1 MKDSSRNSLQSGLR
15 FWYYLCVK
23 GGWESMP
30 SKTLVKASTVEK
42 SAQKTEPRPTVPLG
56 AGDYTADKIQKLE
69 GVEAVRKRP
78 AMYIGDTGERGLHHL
93 VYEVVDNSIDEA
105 LAGFCKHIEA
115 TIHVDN
121 SITVIDDG
129 RGIPVD
135 MHKTEK
141 KPAVEVVLTILHA
154 GGKFDK
160 KSYTVSGGLHGVGV
174 TCVNALSEWLE
185 VEVKRDGKVH
195 HMRFKRGK
203 TATKLEVTG
212 KVKGTGTKITFKP
225 DNEIFPVIDYKYDI
239 LANRLRELA
248 FLNRGIEISL
258 KDERHNKEELF
269 KFNGGIEEFIKHINR
284 AKEPLHPKV
293 IYVSKEKDGI
303 HAEVA
308 IQYNEGYNESLY
320 AYANNINTTE
330 GGTHLS
336 GFRSALTKAVNQ
348 YAKTNNLLKEK
359 DPSLT
364 GDDLREGLTAVI
376 SVKVPNPQFEGQ
388 TKTKLGNGEVEGIV
402 NSIVYEGISTFLEQN
417 PPVGRRIV
425 DKSLTAARAREAAR
439 KAREA
444 VRKGAL
450 TGGGLPGKLADC
462 SERNPELCELYI
474 VEGDSA
480 GGSAKQGRNRQFQ
493 AVLPIRGKLL
503 NVEKARFDQILN
515 NNEIRNMITAVGTGF
530 GTVEGEEA
538 FNIEKL
544 RYHRIVIMTDADVDG
559 SHIRTLLLTFFYRKM
574 PELVKRGHVFIAQPP
589 LYKVKR
595 KKREEYIENEDQM
608 SRILIELGSE
618 DVRLFRLKDKKE
630 FNGQPLMG
638 VLESLQDLE
647 KLVDTIERRG
657 ISFEEYLAAR
667 DEKSGDLPAHAMR
680 IKEDGV
686 TRFEFAR
693 TDREWA
699 KLCDKYDIG
708 PDEETPAEAKNG
720 DAAKAQKAKPIELPE
735 SNSIQSAIET
745 LARKGFDIDHYA
757 AQEKP
762 LFEIVEGT
770 APEPEDKDAKAG
782 EKKPKAKP
790 VEKRSPVHSIPDILD
805 QVKEIGK
812 RGLVIQR
819 YKGLGEMNPE
829 QLWET
834 TMDPERRKM
843 LKVELMDVAAT
854 DEMFTILMGDEVAP
868 RRQFIEEN
876 ALNVRNLDV

>member
-1 MKDSSRNSLQSGLR
+1 MSKAISLDSLSNSAN
-15 FWYYLCVK
+15 
-23 GGWESMP
+23 E
-30 SKTLVKASTVEK
+30 
-42 SAQKTEPRPTVPLG
+42 
-56 AGDYTADKIQKLE
+56 YTADKIQKLE

-105 LAGFCKHIEA
+105 LAGFCNHIDVI
-115 TIHVDN
+115 IHVGN

-141 KPAVEVVLTILHA
+141 KPAVEVVLTVLHA

-174 TCVNALSEWLE
+174 TCVNALSEILE

-203 TATKLEVTG
+203 TASKLEVIG
-212 KVKGTGTKITFKP
+212 KAKGTGTKITFMA
-225 DNEIFPVIDYKYDI
+225 DNEIFPVIEYKYDI

-248 FLNRGIEISL
+248 FLNRGIEITLS
-258 KDERHNKEELF
+258 DERTNKKELF

-293 IYVSKEKDGI
+293 IYVEKEKDGI
-303 HAEVA
+303 TAEVA
-308 IQYNEGYNESLY
+308 LQYNEGYNESVY
-320 AYANNINTTE
+320 SYANNINTIE

-348 YAKTNNLLKEK
+348 YAKSNNLLKEK
-359 DPSLT
+359 DPSLG
-364 GDDLREGLTAVI
+364 GDDLREGLVAVI

-402 NSIVYEGISTFLEQN
+402 NSIVYEGLTTFMEQN
-417 PPVGRRIV
+417 PPVARRIL
-425 DKSLTAARAREAAR
+425 DKALTAARGREAAR

-462 SERNPELCELYI
+462 SEKNPEMCELYI

-480 GGSAKQGRNRQFQ
+480 GGSAKQGRNRAFQ

-503 NVEKARFDQILN
+503 NVEKARLDQVLN
-515 NNEIRNMITAVGTGF
+515 NNEIRNMITAIGTGF
-530 GTVEGEEA
+530 GTVDGEDT
-538 FNIEKL
+538 FKIDKL

-574 PELVKRGHVFIAQPP
+574 PELVTRGHIFIAQPP
-589 LYKVKR
+589 LYKIKR
-595 KKREEYIENEDQM
+595 KKREEYIENDDQM
-608 SRILIELGSE
+608 SKILIELGSG
-618 DVRLFRLKDKKE
+618 DASLFRLKDKKE
-630 FNGQPLMG
+630 FGGQQLMT
-638 VLESLQDLE
+638 VLESLQELE

-657 ISFEEYLAAR
+657 IKFEGYLDAR
-667 DEKSGDLPAHAMR
+667 DPKTGDLPTNAVR
-680 IKEDGV
+680 IKEAGTV
-686 TRFEFAR
+686 RFEFACS
-693 TDREWA
+693 DKAWA
-699 KLCDKYDIG
+699 KICAEYDIS
-708 PDEETPAEAKNG
+708 PAEEATLELKPVENG
-720 DAAKAQKAKPIELPE
+720 TPQRDVKPLDLYETAG
-735 SNSIQSAIET
+735 IQTVIET

-757 AQEKP
+757 AQEEP
-762 LFEIVEGT
+762 LFELVEGAADAVT
-770 APEPEDKDAKAG
+770 GEGEAPADPKAD
-782 EKKPKAKP
+782 KKPKAKA
-790 VEKRSPVHSIPDILD
+790 VEKRTPVHSIPQILEL
-805 QVKEIGK
+805 VKELGK
-812 RGLVIQR
+812 RGLTIQR

-834 TMDPERRKM
+834 TMDPDRRKM
-843 LKVELMDVAAT
+843 LKVELMDPAAT
-854 DEMFTILMGDEVAP
+854 DTMFTILMGDEVAP

-876 ALNVRNLDV
+876 ALYVRNLDV

>member
-1 MKDSSRNSLQSGLR
+1 
-15 FWYYLCVK
+15 
-23 GGWESMP
+23 MP
-30 SKTLVKASTVEK
+30 SNILEKKRIVEK
-42 SAQKTEPRPTVPLG
+42 SLSKEPDRPVEALG
-56 AGDYTADKIQKLE
+56 ASDYTADKIQKLE

-93 VYEVVDNSIDEA
+93 VYEVIDNSIDEA

-115 TIHVDN
+115 TIRVDN
-121 SITVIDDG
+121 SITVVDDG

-141 KPAVEVVLTILHA
+141 KPAVEVVLTVLHA

-203 TATKLEVTG
+203 TASKLEVIG
-212 KVKGTGTKITFKP
+212 KAKGTGTKITFKA
-225 DNEIFPVIDYKYDI
+225 DSEIFPVIDYKYDI

-248 FLNRGIEISL
+248 FLNRGIEITL
-258 KDERHNKEELF
+258 KDERNDKQDLF

-293 IYVSKEKDGI
+293 IYVSKEKDSI
-303 HAEVA
+303 AAEVA
-308 IQYNEGYNESLY
+308 IQYNEGYNESVY
-320 AYANNINTTE
+320 AYANNINTIE

-348 YAKTNNLLKEK
+348 YAKSNSLLKEK
-359 DPSLT
+359 DPTLS
-364 GDDLREGLTAVI
+364 GEDLREGLTAVI

-402 NSIVYEGISTFLEQN
+402 SSIVYEGLMTFLEQN
-417 PPVGRRIV
+417 PPIGRRIV

-444 VRKGAL
+444 VRKGAFA
-450 TGGGLPGKLADC
+450 GGGLPGKLADC
-462 SERNPELCELYI
+462 SERNPEFCELYI

-493 AVLPIRGKLL
+493 AILPIRGKLL
-503 NVEKARFDQILN
+503 NVEKARLDQILN
-515 NNEIRNMITAVGTGF
+515 NNEIRTMITAIGTGF
-530 GTVEGEEA
+530 GTGEGEGA
-538 FNIEKL
+538 FDLNRL
-544 RYHRIVIMTDADVDG
+544 RYHKIVIMTDADVDG

-574 PELVKRGHVFIAQPP
+574 PELIKGGFIYIAQPP
-589 LYKVKR
+589 LYKIKR
-595 KKREEYIENEDQM
+595 KKREEYIENDDQM

-618 DVRLFRLKDKKE
+618 DIRLNRLKDRKE
-630 FNGQPLMG
+630 FSGQPLIS
-638 VLESLQDLE
+638 VLESLQELE

-657 ISFEEYLAAR
+657 IKFEEYLAAR
-667 DEKSGDLPAHAMR
+667 DEKSGEVPSYAVRLKQH
-680 IKEDGV
+680 GV
-686 TRFEFAR
+686 VSFEFAR
-693 TDREWA
+693 TDKEWA
-699 KLCDKYDIG
+699 RLCDKHDIS
-708 PDEETPAEAKNG
+708 PDEEVVPEAKNG
-720 DAAKAQKAKPIELPE
+720 DNAKAVVAKPLPLPE
-735 SNSIQSAIET
+735 ANSIQSMIEA
-745 LARKGFDIDHYA
+745 LEKKGFNLDHYA

-762 LFEIVEGT
+762 LFELVEGAVAAADPVEGE
-770 APEPEDKDAKAG
+770 APAEPQGKPPVKSGSTGAKKTEA
-782 EKKPKAKP
+782 KNPKAK
-790 VEKRSPVHSIPDILD
+790 VEERRSDIHSIPQILE
-805 QVKEIGK
+805 QIKEIGK
-812 RGLVIQR
+812 RGLTIQR

-854 DEMFTILMGDEVAP
+854 DTMFDILMGDEVAP
-868 RRQFIEEN
+868 RRQFIEDN
-876 ALNVRNLDV
+876 ALNVRNLDI

>member
-1 MKDSSRNSLQSGLR
+1 
-15 FWYYLCVK
+15 
-23 GGWESMP
+23 MP
-30 SKTLVKASTVEK
+30 GKLLEKKRTVEK
-42 SAQKTEPRPTVPLG
+42 SLSDEETRPVEALG
-56 AGDYTADKIQKLE
+56 STDYTADKIQKLE

-93 VYEVVDNSIDEA
+93 VYEVVDNSVDEA
-105 LAGFCKHIEA
+105 LAGYCKHIDVA
-115 TIHVDN
+115 IHVDN
-121 SITVIDDG
+121 SITVVDDG

-203 TATKLEVTG
+203 TASKLEVIG
-212 KVKGTGTKITFKP
+212 KAKGTGTKITFKA
-225 DNEIFPVIDYKYDI
+225 DSEIFPVIEYKYDI

-248 FLNRGIEISL
+248 FLNRGIEILL
-258 KDERHNKEELF
+258 KDERNNKEELF

-303 HAEVA
+303 AAEVA
-308 IQYNEGYNESLY
+308 IQYNEGYNESVY
-320 AYANNINTTE
+320 AYANNINTIE

-348 YAKTNNLLKEK
+348 YAKNNNLLKEK

-376 SVKVPNPQFEGQ
+376 SVKIPNPQFEGQ

-462 SERNPELCELYI
+462 SEKNPEMCELYI

-480 GGSAKQGRNRQFQ
+480 GGSAKQARDRRFQ
-493 AVLPIRGKLL
+493 AVLPLRGKIL
-503 NVEKARFDQILN
+503 NVERARMDKMLS
-515 NNEIRNMITAVGTGF
+515 NEEVRAMITALGTGF
-530 GTVEGEEA
+530 GTVEGEGA
-538 FNIEKL
+538 FDLNRL
-544 RYHRIVIMTDADVDG
+544 RYHKIVIMTDADVDG

-574 PELVKRGHVFIAQPP
+574 PELIKGGFIYIAQPP
-589 LYKVKR
+589 LYKIKR
-595 KKREEYIENEDQM
+595 KKREEYIENDDQM

-618 DVRLFRLKDKKE
+618 DVHLNRLKDKKD
-630 FNGQPLMG
+630 FSGQPLIS
-638 VLESLQDLE
+638 VLESLQELE

-657 ISFEEYLAAR
+657 IKFEEYLAAR
-667 DEKSGDLPAHAMR
+667 DEKSGEVPSYALR
-680 IKEDGV
+680 LKQNGV
-686 TRFEFAR
+686 VSFEFAR
-693 TDREWA
+693 TDKEWA
-699 KLCDKYDIG
+699 RLCDKYDIS
-708 PDEETPAEAKNG
+708 PDEEVVPEAKNG
-720 DAAKAQKAKPIELPE
+720 DNPKAVVAKPLPLPE
-735 SNSIQSAIET
+735 ANSIQSMIEA
-745 LARKGFDIDHYA
+745 LEKKGFNLDHYA

-762 LFEIVEGT
+762 LFELVEGSVT
-770 APEPEDKDAKAG
+770 VAEAAEGEALPDAALAKLGAAPKASAKA
-782 EKKPKAKP
+782 E
-790 VEKRSPVHSIPDILD
+790 
-805 QVKEIGK
+805 
-812 RGLVIQR
+812 
-819 YKGLGEMNPE
+819 
-829 QLWET
+829 
-834 TMDPERRKM
+834 
-843 LKVELMDVAAT
+843 
-854 DEMFTILMGDEVAP
+854 
-868 RRQFIEEN
+868 
-876 ALNVRNLDV
+876 

>member
-1 MKDSSRNSLQSGLR
+1 
-15 FWYYLCVK
+15 
-23 GGWESMP
+23 MP
-30 SKTLVKASTVEK
+30 VVPKEQEDLKTASARA
-42 SAQKTEPRPTVPLG
+42 S
-56 AGDYTADKIQKLE
+56 DYTADKIQKLE

-105 LAGFCKHIEA
+105 LAGFCKHIEVI
-115 TIHVDN
+115 IHVDN
-121 SITVIDDG
+121 SVTVADDG

-141 KPAVEVVLTILHA
+141 KPAVEVVLTVLHA

-160 KSYTVSGGLHGVGV
+160 KAYTVSGGLHGVGV

-203 TATKLEVTG
+203 TASKLEILG
-212 KVKGTGTKITFKP
+212 KAKGTGTKITFKP
-225 DNEIFPVIDYKYDI
+225 DSEIFPVIEYKYDI

-248 FLNRGIEISL
+248 FLNRGLEITL
-258 KDERHNKEELF
+258 KDERTKREDLF
-269 KFNGGIEEFIKHINR
+269 RFNGGIEEFIKHINR

-303 HAEVA
+303 QAEVA
-308 IQYNEGYNESLY
+308 LQYNEGYNESVY
-320 AYANNINTTE
+320 SYANNINTIE

-336 GFRSALTKAVNQ
+336 GFRSALTKAINQ
-348 YAKTNNLLKEK
+348 YAKSNNLLKEK
-359 DPSLT
+359 DPTLT

-402 NSIVYEGISTFLEQN
+402 NSIVYDGLMTFLEQN
-417 PPVGRRIV
+417 PPIARRIV
-425 DKSLTAARAREAAR
+425 DKALTAARAREAAR

-462 SERNPELCELYI
+462 SEKNPELCELYI

-503 NVEKARFDQILN
+503 NVEKARLDQVLN
-515 NNEIRNMITAVGTGF
+515 NAEIRTIITAIGTGF
-530 GTVEGEEA
+530 GQGDGEGA
-538 FNIEKL
+538 FDINKL

-559 SHIRTLLLTFFYRKM
+559 SHIRTLLLTFFYRQM
-574 PELVKRGHVFIAQPP
+574 PELVKRGHVYIAQPP
-589 LYKVKR
+589 LYRVKR
-595 KKREEYIENEDQM
+595 KKREEYVETDEQM
-608 SRILIELGSE
+608 NRILIELGSE
-618 DVRLFRLKDKKE
+618 DGTLYRLRDKKE
-630 FNGQPLMG
+630 FSGPQLVS
-638 VLESLQDLE
+638 VLESLQELE

-657 ISFEEYLAAR
+657 IKFEEYLAAR
-667 DEKSGDLPAHAMR
+667 DPKTGAFPAYALR
-680 IKEDGV
+680 IKEDGQ

-693 TDREWA
+693 TDKEWS
-699 KLCDKYDIG
+699 KLCDKYEVDL
-708 PDEETPAEAKNG
+708 EEQTPAEGKNG
-720 DAAKAQKAKPIELPE
+720 RTVRPLELTE
-735 SNSIQSAIET
+735 SNSIQAAIEA
-745 LARKGFDIDHYA
+745 LEKKGFNIDHYS

-762 LFEIVEGT
+762 LFELVEGG
-770 APEPEDKDAKAG
+770 AGDQDDKKAKA
-782 EKKPKAKP
+782 A
-790 VEKRSPVHSIPDILD
+790 EKRIPIHSIPEILA
-805 QVKEIGK
+805 QIKEIGK

-843 LKVELMDVAAT
+843 LKVELMDASAA
-854 DEMFTILMGDEVAP
+854 DEIFSILMGDEVAP
-868 RRQFIEEN
+868 RRQFIEDN

>member
-1 MKDSSRNSLQSGLR
+1 MEKSSSNDRNQ
-15 FWYYLCVK
+15 V
-23 GGWESMP
+23 
-30 SKTLVKASTVEK
+30 VEK
-42 SAQKTEPRPTVPLG
+42 LG
-56 AGDYTADKIQKLE
+56 ASDYTADKIQKLE

-105 LAGFCKHIEA
+105 LAGFCKHIDVV
-115 TIHVDN
+115 IHVDN
-121 SITVIDDG
+121 SITVTDDG

-185 VEVKRDGKVH
+185 VEVKRDSKVH

-203 TATKLEVTG
+203 TASKLEVIG
-212 KVKGTGTKITFKP
+212 KAKGTGTKITFKA
-225 DNEIFPVIDYKYDI
+225 DSEIFPVIEYKYDI

-258 KDERHNKEELF
+258 KDERNKREDLF

-284 AKEPLHPKV
+284 SKEPLHPKV
-293 IYVSKEKDGI
+293 IYVEKEKDGI
-303 HAEVA
+303 AAEVA
-308 IQYNEGYNESLY
+308 LQYNEGYNESLY
-320 AYANNINTTE
+320 SYANNINTIE

-348 YAKTNNLLKEK
+348 YSRSNNLLKEK

-402 NSIVYEGISTFLEQN
+402 SSIVYEGLMSFMEQN
-417 PPVGRRIV
+417 PPIARRIV

-462 SERNPELCELYI
+462 SEKSPEECELYI

-503 NVEKARFDQILN
+503 NVEKARLDQILN
-515 NNEIRNMITAVGTGF
+515 NNEIRTMITAIGTGF
-530 GTVEGEEA
+530 GTGDGEGA
-538 FNIEKL
+538 FNLDKL
-544 RYHRIVIMTDADVDG
+544 RYHKIVIMTDADVDG

-574 PELVKRGHVFIAQPP
+574 PELIKGQYVYIAQPP
-589 LYKVKR
+589 LYKIKR
-595 KKREEYIENEDQM
+595 KKREEYVENDDQM

-618 DVRLFRLKDKKE
+618 DSRLFRLRDKKE
-630 FNGQPLMG
+630 FSGQQLVS
-638 VLESLQDLE
+638 VLESLQELE

-657 ISFEEYLAAR
+657 IKFEDYLAAR
-667 DEKSGDLPAHAMR
+667 DEKSGEFPSYAMR
-680 IKEDGV
+680 IKENGV
-686 TRFEFAR
+686 VTFEFAR
-693 TDREWA
+693 TDKEWSR
-699 KLCDKYDIG
+699 LCDKYDV
-708 PDEETPAEAKNG
+708 DLEEQAVPEAKNG
-720 DAAKAQKAKPIELPE
+720 DKDKGPQAKPLELTE

-745 LARKGFDIDHYA
+745 LEKKGFNLDHYA

-762 LFEIVEGT
+762 LFELVEGNVA
-770 APEPEDKDAKAG
+770 APEPAEGESTPADAESKKAEAKSDG
-782 EKKPKAKP
+782 KKPKARA
-790 VEKRSPVHSIPDILD
+790 EERRSEIHSIPQILE
-805 QVKEIGK
+805 QIKEAGK
-812 RGLVIQR
+812 RGLTIQR

-834 TMDPERRKM
+834 TMDPDRRKM
-843 LKVELMDVAAT
+843 LKVAIEDAAKA
-854 DEMFTILMGDEVAP
+854 DDMFTVLMGDEVAP
-868 RRQFIEEN
+868 RRQFIEDN
-876 ALNVRNLDV
+876 ALNVRNLDI

>member
-1 MKDSSRNSLQSGLR
+1 
-15 FWYYLCVK
+15 V
-23 GGWESMP
+23 
-30 SKTLVKASTVEK
+30 
-42 SAQKTEPRPTVPLG
+42 QKTSSTSEPRVVAPLG
-56 AGDYTADKIQKLE
+56 SSDYTADKIQKLE

-105 LAGFCKHIEA
+105 LAGYCKHIEVD
-115 TIHVDN
+115 IHVDN
-121 SITVIDDG
+121 SITVLDDG

-135 MHKTEK
+135 VHKKEK
-141 KPAVEVVLTILHA
+141 KPALEVVLTVLHA

-160 KSYTVSGGLHGVGV
+160 KAYTVSGGLHGVGV

-185 VEVKRDGKVH
+185 AEVKRDGKVH

-203 TATKLEVTG
+203 TASKLEVIG
-212 KVKGTGTKITFKP
+212 KAKGTGTKITFKP
-225 DNEIFPVIDYKYDI
+225 DSEIFPLIEYKYDI

-248 FLNRGIEISL
+248 FLNRGIEITL
-258 KDERHNKEELF
+258 KDERNKREDLF
-269 KFNGGIEEFIKHINR
+269 KFNGGIEEFIKHVNR

-303 HAEVA
+303 QAEVA
-308 IQYNEGYNESLY
+308 LQYNEGYNESVY
-320 AYANNINTTE
+320 SYANNINTIE

-336 GFRSALTKAVNQ
+336 GFRSALTKAINQ
-348 YAKTNNLLKEK
+348 YAKSNNLLKEK

-402 NSIVYEGISTFLEQN
+402 NSIVYEGLSAFLEQN

-503 NVEKARFDQILN
+503 NVEKARPDQILN
-515 NNEIRNMITAVGTGF
+515 NNEIRTMITAIGTGF
-530 GTVEGEEA
+530 GVGDSEGA
-538 FNIEKL
+538 FDIEKL
-544 RYHRIVIMTDADVDG
+544 RYHRVVIMTDADVDG

-574 PELVKRGHVFIAQPP
+574 PELIKRGHVYIAQPP
-589 LYKVKR
+589 LYKIKR
-595 KKREEYIENEDQM
+595 KKREEYIENDDQM
-608 SRILIELGSE
+608 NRILIELGSE
-618 DVRLFRLKDKKE
+618 DARLLRLRDKKE
-630 FNGQPLMG
+630 FAGPQLAG
-638 VLESLQDLE
+638 VLESLRELD
-647 KLVDTIERRG
+647 KLTDSIERRG
-657 ISFEEYLAAR
+657 INFEDYLAAR
-667 DEKSGDLPAHAMR
+667 DAKNGEFPSYAMR
-680 IKEDGV
+680 IKEEGV
-686 TRFEFAR
+686 VRFEFAR
-693 TDREWA
+693 DDRAWA
-699 KLCDKYDIG
+699 KLCDKYDIS
-708 PDEETPAEAKNG
+708 PDEEAPVEVKNG
-720 DAAKAQKAKPIELPE
+720 DAGKGPQVKPIELHE
-735 SNSIQSAIET
+735 SNSVQSVIEA
-745 LARKGFDIDHYA
+745 LEKKGFNIDHYA
-757 AQEKP
+757 PQEKP
-762 LFEIVEGT
+762 LFELIEGG
-770 APEPEDKDAKAG
+770 AG
-782 EKKPKAKP
+782 SAEGGDESSPPADEKKPKAKSEERRAP
-790 VEKRSPVHSIPDILD
+790 IHSIPQILD
-805 QVKEIGK
+805 ETKEIGK
-812 RGLVIQR
+812 RGLLIQR

-843 LKVELMDVAAT
+843 LKVELMDAA
-854 DEMFTILMGDEVAP
+854 DADNIFSVLMGDEVAP
-868 RRQFIEEN
+868 RRQFIEDN

>member
-1 MKDSSRNSLQSGLR
+1 
-15 FWYYLCVK
+15 
-23 GGWESMP
+23 MP
-30 SKTLVKASTVEK
+30 NKTLEKATAVQKTTSKTVA
-42 SAQKTEPRPTVPLG
+42 PLG
-56 AGDYTADKIQKLE
+56 GSDYTADKIQKLE

-93 VYEVVDNSIDEA
+93 VYEVVDNSVDEA
-105 LAGFCKHIEA
+105 LAGYCKHIEVV
-115 TIHVDN
+115 IHIDN
-121 SITVIDDG
+121 SITVVDDG

-141 KPAVEVVLTILHA
+141 KPAIEVVLTVLHA

-185 VEVKRDGKVH
+185 AEVKRDGKVH

-203 TATKLEVTG
+203 TASKLEVIG
-212 KVKGTGTKITFKP
+212 KAKGTGTKITFKP
-225 DNEIFPVIDYKYDI
+225 DSDIFPVIEYKYDI

-258 KDERHNKEELF
+258 KDERKNKEELF

-336 GFRSALTKAVNQ
+336 GFRSALTKAINQ

-462 SERNPELCELYI
+462 SEKNPEMCELYI

-503 NVEKARFDQILN
+503 NVEKARLDQILN

-530 GTVEGEEA
+530 GTVEGEDT
-538 FNIEKL
+538 FNIDKL

-589 LYKVKR
+589 LYKIKR
-595 KKREEYIENEDQM
+595 KKREEYIENDDQM
-608 SRILIELGSE
+608 SKILVELGTE
-618 DVRLFRLKDKKE
+618 DARLYRMKDKKE
-630 FNGQPLMG
+630 FSGQQLIS
-638 VLESLQDLE
+638 VLESLRELE

-657 ISFEEYLAAR
+657 IKFEDYLGAR
-667 DEKSGDLPAHAMR
+667 NEKTGELPVYAMR
-680 IKEDGV
+680 IKEDGA
-686 TRFEFAR
+686 TRFEFACN
-693 TDREWA
+693 DKEWS
-699 KLCDKYDIG
+699 KLCDKFDINL
-708 PDEETPAEAKNG
+708 DEEVVAEAKNG
-720 DAAKAQKAKPIELPE
+720 EKPKGPQVKPFELNE
-735 SNSIQSAIET
+735 SNSISAAIET
-745 LARKGFDIDHYA
+745 LEKKGFSLEHYA
-757 AQEKP
+757 TQENP
-762 LFEIVEGT
+762 LFELVEG
-770 APEPEDKDAKAG
+770 AAADGEVAAEPAGKG
-782 EKKPKAKP
+782 EKKKDDSKPKAKAKAE
-790 VEKRSPVHSIPDILD
+790 EKRTPIHSIPDILER
-805 QVKEIGK
+805 VKENGK
-812 RGLVIQR
+812 RGLLIQR

-834 TMDPERRKM
+834 TMDPEKRKM
-843 LKVELMDVAAT
+843 LKVELMDAA
-854 DEMFTILMGDEVAP
+854 DADRIFTILMGDEVEP

-876 ALNVRNLDV
+876 ALYVRNLDV

>member
-1 MKDSSRNSLQSGLR
+1 
-15 FWYYLCVK
+15 
-23 GGWESMP
+23 MP
-30 SKTLVKASTVEK
+30 TKVLENTKAVRK
-42 SAQKTEPRPTVPLG
+42 SAKKEDAKTVAPLG

-105 LAGFCKHIEA
+105 LAGFCKKIEVA
-115 TIHVDN
+115 IHVDD

-141 KPAVEVVLTILHA
+141 KPAIEVVLTLLHA

-185 VEVKRDGKVH
+185 AEVKRDGKVH

-203 TATKLEVTG
+203 TASKLEVIG
-212 KVKGTGTKITFKP
+212 KAKGTGTKITFKA
-225 DNEIFPVIDYKYDI
+225 DSEIFPVIEYKYDI

-248 FLNRGIEISL
+248 FLNRGIEITL
-258 KDERHNKEELF
+258 KDERNKREELF

-336 GFRSALTKAVNQ
+336 GFRSALTKAINQ
-348 YAKTNNLLKEK
+348 YAKSNNLLKEK

-388 TKTKLGNGEVEGIV
+388 TKTKLGNSEVEGIV

-503 NVEKARFDQILN
+503 NVEKARLDQILN

-530 GTVEGEEA
+530 GTVEGEDS

-574 PELVKRGHVFIAQPP
+574 PELIKQGFIYIAQPP

-595 KKREEYIENEDQM
+595 KKREEYVENDDQM

-618 DVRLFRLKDKKE
+618 DARLHRLRDKKE
-630 FNGQPLMG
+630 FSGQQLVS
-638 VLESLQDLE
+638 VLESLQELE
-647 KLVDTIERRG
+647 KLVDTIERRA
-657 ISFEEYLAAR
+657 IKFEEYLAAR
-667 DEKSGDLPAHAMR
+667 DEKSGEFPSYAMR
-680 IKEDGV
+680 IKEDGQ

-693 TDREWA
+693 NDKEWS
-699 KLCDKYDIG
+699 KLCDKYNVDL
-708 PDEETPAEAKNG
+708 DEETPAEAKNG
-720 DAAKAQKAKPIELPE
+720 EETKGPKVKPLTLTE
-735 SNSIQSAIET
+735 SNSIHATIEA
-745 LARKGFDIDHYA
+745 LEKKGFNLDHYA
-757 AQEKP
+757 TQEKP
-762 LFEIVEGT
+762 LFELVEGAA
-770 APEPEDKDAKAG
+770 APEASEAEVPAESKEKPGKPDAK
-782 EKKPKAKP
+782 KAKTK
-790 VEKRSPVHSIPDILD
+790 VEERRTEIHSIPDILERI
-805 QVKEIGK
+805 KENGK

-843 LKVELMDVAAT
+843 LKVELMDAADA
-854 DEMFTILMGDEVAP
+854 DEIFSILMGDEVAP
-868 RRQFIEEN
+868 RRQFIEDN

>member
-1 MKDSSRNSLQSGLR
+1 MSSKLL
-15 FWYYLCVK
+15 
-23 GGWESMP
+23 E
-30 SKTLVKASTVEK
+30 KTRIVEK
-42 SAQKTEPRPTVPLG
+42 SLSKERDRAVQTLG
-56 AGDYTADKIQKLE
+56 ASDYTADKIQKLE

-105 LAGFCKHIEA
+105 LAGFCKHIDV

-121 SITVIDDG
+121 SITVVDDG

-185 VEVKRDGKVH
+185 VEVKRDSKVH

-203 TATKLEVTG
+203 TASKLEVIG
-212 KVKGTGTKITFKP
+212 KAKGTGTKITFKA
-225 DNEIFPVIDYKYDI
+225 DSEIFPVIEYKYDI

-258 KDERHNKEELF
+258 KDERNKREDLF

-303 HAEVA
+303 AAEVA
-308 IQYNEGYNESLY
+308 LQYNEGYNESVY
-320 AYANNINTTE
+320 SYANNINTIE

-336 GFRSALTKAVNQ
+336 GFRSALTKAINQ
-348 YAKTNNLLKEK
+348 YAKSNSLLKEK
-359 DPSLT
+359 DPTLS

-402 NSIVYEGISTFLEQN
+402 SSIVYEGLMTFLEQN
-417 PPVGRRIV
+417 PPIGRRIV

-439 KAREA
+439 RAREA

-462 SERNPELCELYI
+462 SEKSPEECELYI

-503 NVEKARFDQILN
+503 NVEKARLDQILN
-515 NNEIRNMITAVGTGF
+515 NNEIRTMITAIGTGF
-530 GTVEGEEA
+530 GTGEGEGA
-538 FNIEKL
+538 FNLDKL
-544 RYHRIVIMTDADVDG
+544 RYHKIVIMTDADVDG

-574 PELVKRGHVFIAQPP
+574 PELIKGQYVYIAQPP
-589 LYKVKR
+589 LYKIKR
-595 KKREEYIENEDQM
+595 KKREEYIENDDQM

-618 DVRLFRLKDKKE
+618 DSRLFRLRDKKE
-630 FNGQPLMG
+630 FSGQQLVS
-638 VLESLQDLE
+638 VLESLQELE

-657 ISFEEYLAAR
+657 IKFEDYLAAR
-667 DEKSGDLPAHAMR
+667 DEKSGGFPSYAMR
-680 IKEDGV
+680 IKENGV
-686 TRFEFAR
+686 VNFEFAR
-693 TDREWA
+693 TDKEWS
-699 KLCDKYDIG
+699 KLCDKYNVDL
-708 PDEETPAEAKNG
+708 DEPAVPEAKNG
-720 DAAKAQKAKPIELPE
+720 DKDKAPQARPLELTE
-735 SNSIQSAIET
+735 SNSIQSTIET
-745 LARKGFDIDHYA
+745 LEKKGFNLDHYA

-762 LFEIVEGT
+762 LFELVEGSVA
-770 APEPEDKDAKAG
+770 APEPAEGENTTADAESKKPEAKPDAK
-782 EKKPKAKP
+782 KSKARA
-790 VEKRSPVHSIPDILD
+790 EERRSEIHSIPQILE
-805 QVKEIGK
+805 QIKETGK
-812 RGLVIQR
+812 RGLTIQR

-834 TMDPERRKM
+834 TMDPDRRKM
-843 LKVELMDVAAT
+843 LRVAIEDAAKA
-854 DEMFTILMGDEVAP
+854 DDMFTVLMGDEVAP
-868 RRQFIEEN
+868 RRQFIEDN
-876 ALNVRNLDV
+876 ALNVRNLDI

>member
-1 MKDSSRNSLQSGLR
+1 MSSKLLERAR
-15 FWYYLCVK
+15 
-23 GGWESMP
+23 
-30 SKTLVKASTVEK
+30 TVEK
-42 SAQKTEPRPTVPLG
+42 SPAKSNARPVGPLG
-56 AGDYTADKIQKLE
+56 ASEYTADKIQKLE

-105 LAGFCKHIEA
+105 LAGFCKHIDV

-121 SITVIDDG
+121 SITVVDDG

-141 KPAVEVVLTILHA
+141 KPAVEVVLTLLHA

-160 KSYTVSGGLHGVGV
+160 KTYTVSGGLHGVGV

-185 VEVKRDGKVH
+185 VEVKREGKVH

-203 TATKLEVTG
+203 TASKLEVIG
-212 KVKGTGTKITFKP
+212 KAKGTGTKITFKA
-225 DNEIFPVIDYKYDI
+225 DNQIFPVIEYKYDI

-248 FLNRGIEISL
+248 FLNRGLEISL
-258 KDERHNKEELF
+258 KDERTDKQDLF
-269 KFNGGIEEFIKHINR
+269 RFNGGIEEFIKHINR

-303 HAEVA
+303 AAEVA
-308 IQYNEGYNESLY
+308 LQYNEGYNESLY
-320 AYANNINTTE
+320 SYANNINTIE

-336 GFRSALTKAVNQ
+336 GFRSALTKAINQ
-348 YAKTNNLLKEK
+348 YARSNNLFKEK
-359 DPSLT
+359 DPTLS
-364 GDDLREGLTAVI
+364 GEDLREGLTAVI

-388 TKTKLGNGEVEGIV
+388 TKTKLGNGEVDGIV
-402 NSIVYEGISTFLEQN
+402 SSIVYEGLMTFMEQN
-417 PPVGRRIV
+417 PPVARRIV

-462 SERNPELCELYI
+462 SERNPEFCELYI

-503 NVEKARFDQILN
+503 NVEKARLDQVLN
-515 NNEIRNMITAVGTGF
+515 NNEIRTMITAIGTGF
-530 GTVEGEEA
+530 GASEGEGA
-538 FNIEKL
+538 FDISKL

-559 SHIRTLLLTFFYRKM
+559 SHIRTLLLTFFHRQM
-574 PELVKRGHVFIAQPP
+574 PELIKGGYIYIAQPP
-589 LYKVKR
+589 LYKIKR
-595 KKREEYIENEDQM
+595 KKREEYIENDDQM

-618 DVRLFRLKDKKE
+618 DSRLLRLRDKKE
-630 FNGQPLMG
+630 FAGQQLIS
-638 VLESLQDLE
+638 VLESLRELE

-657 ISFEEYLAAR
+657 IKFEDYLGAR
-667 DEKSGDLPAHAMR
+667 DEKSGEFPSYAMR
-680 IKEDGV
+680 LKENGAV
-686 TRFEFAR
+686 RFEFAR

-699 KLCDKYDIG
+699 KLCDKYDIS
-708 PDEETPAEAKNG
+708 PDEEVAAEPKNG
-720 DAAKAQKAKPIELPE
+720 DAPKAVTAKPVELHE

-745 LARKGFDIDHYA
+745 LERKGFNLDHYS

-762 LFEIVEGT
+762 LFELVEGGASAAEPGEGGAPAEPQGRT
-770 APEPEDKDAKAG
+770 AKTEGKKAKAKT
-782 EKKPKAKP
+782 EERRTPI
-790 VEKRSPVHSIPDILD
+790 HSIPQILE
-805 QVKEIGK
+805 QIKETGK

-843 LKVELMDVAAT
+843 LKVVLEDAAKA
-854 DEMFTILMGDEVAP
+854 DEIFAVLMGDDVAP

>member
-1 MKDSSRNSLQSGLR
+1 MSKEDKEHALKANAEGHAQVSGS
-15 FWYYLCVK
+15 
-23 GGWESMP
+23 E
-30 SKTLVKASTVEK
+30 
-42 SAQKTEPRPTVPLG
+42 
-56 AGDYTADKIQKLE
+56 YTADKIQKLE

-105 LAGFCKHIEA
+105 LAGYCKHIDVI
-115 TIHVDN
+115 IHVGN

-141 KPAVEVVLTILHA
+141 KPAVEVVLTVLHA

-174 TCVNALSEWLE
+174 TCVNALSESLE

-195 HMRFKRGK
+195 HMKFKRGK
-203 TATKLEVTG
+203 TASKLEVIG
-212 KVKGTGTKITFKP
+212 KAKGTGTKITFTP
-225 DNEIFPVIDYKYDI
+225 DPEIFPVREFKYEI

-248 FLNRGIEISL
+248 FLNRGIEITL
-258 KDERHNKEELF
+258 TDERTNKKELF

-293 IYVSKEKDGI
+293 IYVQKEKDGI
-303 HAEVA
+303 SAEVA
-308 IQYNEGYNESLY
+308 LQYNEGYNESVY
-320 AYANNINTTE
+320 SYANNINTIE

-336 GFRSALTKAVNQ
+336 GFRSALTKAINQ
-348 YAKTNNLLKEK
+348 YAKSNNLLKEK
-359 DPSLT
+359 DPSLS

-402 NSIVYEGISTFLEQN
+402 NSIVYEGLMTFLEQN
-417 PPVGRRIV
+417 PPVAKRIL
-425 DKSLTAARAREAAR
+425 DKALTAARAREAAR

-462 SERNPELCELYI
+462 SEKNPELCELYI

-480 GGSAKQGRNRQFQ
+480 GGSAKQGRNRAFQ

-503 NVEKARFDQILN
+503 NVEKARADQILN
-515 NNEIRNMITAVGTGF
+515 NNEIRTIITAIGTGF
-530 GTVEGEEA
+530 GVGEAEGA
-538 FNIEKL
+538 FDINKL

-574 PELVKRGHVFIAQPP
+574 PELVKNGYVYIAQPP
-589 LYKVKR
+589 LYKIKR
-595 KKREEYIENEDQM
+595 KKREEYVENDDQM

-618 DVRLFRLKDKKE
+618 DARLYRLKDKKE
-630 FNGQPLMG
+630 FAGQQLIS
-638 VLESLQDLE
+638 VLESLQELE

-657 ISFEEYLAAR
+657 IKFEDYLAHR
-667 DEKSGDLPAHAMR
+667 DEKTGAFPTYAVR
-680 IKEDGV
+680 VKEENV
-686 TRFEFAR
+686 VRFEFACN
-693 TDREWA
+693 DKELA
-699 KLCDKYDIG
+699 KLTEKIEENLDEIEDDKPGNGNGKSSRVKVIELYESAGIQTVIEALEKKGFNLDHYAEQEAPLFELIEG
-708 PDEETPAEAKNG
+708 EAKDQG
-720 DAAKAQKAKPIELPE
+720 EEKGKAKPE
-735 SNSIQSAIET
+735 
-745 LARKGFDIDHYA
+745 
-757 AQEKP
+757 
-762 LFEIVEGT
+762 
-770 APEPEDKDAKAG
+770 
-782 EKKPKAKP
+782 
-790 VEKRSPVHSIPDILD
+790 EKRTPIHSIPAILE
-805 QVKEIGK
+805 QIKELGK

-843 LKVELMDVAAT
+843 LKVELRDAA
-854 DEMFTILMGDEVAP
+854 DADNIFSILMGDEVAP

>member
-1 MKDSSRNSLQSGLR
+1 
-15 FWYYLCVK
+15 
-23 GGWESMP
+23 MP
-30 SKTLVKASTVEK
+30 SKTLDKPKSGAKPDDAPKAAT
-42 SAQKTEPRPTVPLG
+42 LG

-93 VYEVVDNSIDEA
+93 VYEVVDNSVDEA
-105 LAGFCKHIEA
+105 LVGFAKKIDVA
-115 TIHVDN
+115 IHVDN

-160 KSYTVSGGLHGVGV
+160 KTYQVSGGLHGVGV

-203 TATKLEVTG
+203 TASKLEVIG
-212 KVKGTGTKITFKP
+212 KAKGTGTKITFKP
-225 DNEIFPVIDYKYDI
+225 DSEIFPVIEYKYDI

-248 FLNRGIEISL
+248 FLNRGIEITL
-258 KDERHNKEELF
+258 KDERTNKQELF

-293 IYVSKEKDGI
+293 IYVDKQKDGI
-303 HAEVA
+303 AAEVA
-308 IQYNEGYNESLY
+308 LQYNEGYNESVY
-320 AYANNINTTE
+320 SYANNINTIE

-336 GFRSALTKAVNQ
+336 GFRSGLTKAINQ
-348 YAKTNNLLKEK
+348 YSRSNNLLKEK
-359 DPSLT
+359 DPSLS

-402 NSIVYEGISTFLEQN
+402 NSIVYEGLMTFMEQN
-417 PPVGRRIV
+417 PPIARRIV
-425 DKSLTAARAREAAR
+425 DKGLTAARAREAAR

-462 SERNPELCELYI
+462 SERNPEFCELYI

-503 NVEKARFDQILN
+503 NVEKARLDQVLN
-515 NNEIRNMITAVGTGF
+515 NNEIRTMITAIGTGF
-530 GTVEGEEA
+530 GKGEGEGA
-538 FNIEKL
+538 FDVARL

-574 PELVKRGHVFIAQPP
+574 PELVEGGYVYIAQPP

-630 FNGQPLMG
+630 FSGQALTS
-638 VLESLQDLE
+638 VLESLQELE
-647 KLVDTIERRG
+647 KLVDTMERRG
-657 ISFEEYLAAR
+657 FKFEDYLGAR
-667 DEKSGDLPAHAMR
+667 DSKSGDLPSNALR

-686 TRFEFAR
+686 VRFEFACN
-693 TDREWA
+693 DKEWA
-699 KLCDKYDIG
+699 KLCARHNVS
-708 PDEETPAEAKNG
+708 PDEETTVEAKSADNG
-720 DAAKAQKAKPIELPE
+720 KGPVVKPLEIPE
-735 SNSIQSAIET
+735 SNSIQSMIET
-745 LARKGFDIDHYA
+745 LEKKGFNLDHYA
-757 AQEKP
+757 TQETP
-762 LFEIVEGT
+762 LFDLVEGT
-770 APEPEDKDAKAG
+770 GAAVEAVEGEGSTEPPEKGAKAAKA
-782 EKKPKAKP
+782 EPKKSKAKAE
-790 VEKRSPVHSIPDILD
+790 EKRAPVHSIPDILG
-805 QVKEIGK
+805 QIKEIGK

-843 LKVELMDVAAT
+843 LKVVIEDAAKADT
-854 DEMFTILMGDEVAP
+854 MFTVLMGDEVAP
-868 RRQFIEEN
+868 RRQFIEDN

>member
-1 MKDSSRNSLQSGLR
+1 
-15 FWYYLCVK
+15 
-23 GGWESMP
+23 MP
-30 SKTLVKASTVEK
+30 SKLLEKHSTVEK
-42 SAQKTEPRPTVPLG
+42 SLSKEPERPVEALG
-56 AGDYTADKIQKLE
+56 GSDYTADKIQKLE

-105 LAGFCKHIEA
+105 LAGFCKHIEVA
-115 TIHVDN
+115 IHVDN

-141 KPAVEVVLTILHA
+141 KPAVEVVLTVLHA

-185 VEVKRDGKVH
+185 VEVKRDSQVH

-203 TATKLEVTG
+203 TASKLEVIG
-212 KVKGTGTKITFKP
+212 KAKGTGTKITFKA
-225 DNEIFPVIDYKYDI
+225 DSEIFPVIEYKYDI

-248 FLNRGIEISL
+248 FLNRGIEILL
-258 KDERHNKEELF
+258 KDERNNKEDLF

-303 HAEVA
+303 AAEVA
-308 IQYNEGYNESLY
+308 LQYNEGYNESVY
-320 AYANNINTTE
+320 AYANNINTIE

-348 YAKTNNLLKEK
+348 YAKSNNLLKEK
-359 DPSLT
+359 DPTLS

-402 NSIVYEGISTFLEQN
+402 SSIVYEGLMTFLEQN
-417 PPVGRRIV
+417 PPIGRRIV

-439 KAREA
+439 RAREA

-462 SERNPELCELYI
+462 SERNPEFCELYI

-493 AVLPIRGKLL
+493 AILPIRGKLL
-503 NVEKARFDQILN
+503 NVEKARLDQILN
-515 NNEIRNMITAVGTGF
+515 NNEIRTMITAIGTGF
-530 GTVEGEEA
+530 GTGEGEGA
-538 FNIEKL
+538 FDLNRL
-544 RYHRIVIMTDADVDG
+544 RYHKIVIMTDADVDG

-574 PELVKRGHVFIAQPP
+574 PELIKGGFIYIAQPP
-589 LYKVKR
+589 LYKIKR
-595 KKREEYIENEDQM
+595 KKREEYIENDDQM
-608 SRILIELGSE
+608 SGILIELGSE
-618 DVRLFRLKDKKE
+618 ETSLFRLKDKKE
-630 FNGQPLMG
+630 FTGQPLIS
-638 VLESLQDLE
+638 VLESLRELE

-657 ISFEEYLAAR
+657 IKFEEYLTAR
-667 DEKSGDLPAHAMR
+667 DEKSGELPSYAVR
-680 IKEDGV
+680 IKENGV
-686 TRFEFAR
+686 VRFEFAC
-693 TDREWA
+693 TDKEWA
-699 KLCDKYDIG
+699 KLREKYDISLE
-708 PDEETPAEAKNG
+708 EETAAEPKNG
-720 DAAKAQKAKPIELPE
+720 DAPKAVIAKALQLSE
-735 SNSIQSAIET
+735 SNSIQSTIEA
-745 LARKGFDIDHYA
+745 LEKKGFDIEHYA

-762 LFEIVEGT
+762 LFELVEG
-770 APEPEDKDAKAG
+770 AAAAAEPAEGEAAAEPQGKASTKSSPTDAKKTEA
-782 EKKPKAKP
+782 KKPKAKA
-790 VEKRSPVHSIPDILD
+790 EERRSDIHSIPQILE
-805 QVKEIGK
+805 QIKEIGK
-812 RGLVIQR
+812 RGLTIQR

-854 DEMFTILMGDEVAP
+854 DTMFTILMGDEVAP
-868 RRQFIEEN
+868 RRQFIEDN
-876 ALNVRNLDV
+876 ALNVRNLDI

>member
-1 MKDSSRNSLQSGLR
+1 LQIRLR
-15 FWYYLCVK
+15 FRYYERVK
-23 GGWESMP
+23 GGWELMP
-30 SKTLVKASTVEK
+30 GKLSEKATAV
-42 SAQKTEPRPTVPLG
+42 QKTTSKAVAPLG
-56 AGDYTADKIQKLE
+56 GSGDYTADKIQKLE

-93 VYEVVDNSIDEA
+93 VYEVLDNSIDEA
-105 LAGFCKHIEA
+105 LAGFCKHIEVV
-115 TIHVDN
+115 IHVDN
-121 SITVIDDG
+121 SVTVVDDG

-141 KPAVEVVLTILHA
+141 KPAIEVVLTILHA

-160 KSYTVSGGLHGVGV
+160 KAYTVSGGLHGVGV

-185 VEVKRDGKVH
+185 AEVKRDGKVH
-195 HMRFKRGK
+195 HMRFKRGR
-203 TATKLEVTG
+203 TASKLEVIG
-212 KVKGTGTKITFKP
+212 KAKGTGTKITFKP
-225 DNEIFPVIDYKYDI
+225 DGEIFPVIEYKYDI

-248 FLNRGIEISL
+248 FLNRGIEITL
-258 KDERHNKEELF
+258 KDERTKREDLF
-269 KFNGGIEEFIKHINR
+269 KFNGGIEEFIRHINR

-303 HAEVA
+303 QAEVA
-308 IQYNEGYNESLY
+308 LQYNEGYNESLY
-320 AYANNINTTE
+320 SYANNINTIE

-336 GFRSALTKAVNQ
+336 GFRSALTKAINQ
-348 YAKTNNLLKEK
+348 YAKSNNLLKEK
-359 DPSLT
+359 DPTLS

-462 SERNPELCELYI
+462 SEKNPEMCELYI

-503 NVEKARFDQILN
+503 NVEKARLDQILN
-515 NNEIRNMITAVGTGF
+515 NTEIRTMITAIGTGF
-530 GTVEGEEA
+530 GTGESEGA
-538 FNIEKL
+538 FDINRL

-559 SHIRTLLLTFFYRKM
+559 SHIRTLLLTFFYRQM
-574 PELVKRGHVFIAQPP
+574 PELVKRGHVYIAQPP

-595 KKREEYIENEDQM
+595 KKREEYVETDDQM

-618 DVRLFRLKDKKE
+618 DGKLYRLKDKKE
-630 FNGQPLMG
+630 FSGQQLIS
-638 VLESLQDLE
+638 VLESLQELE

-657 ISFEEYLAAR
+657 IKFEDFLAAR
-667 DEKSGDLPAHAMR
+667 DEKSGALPAYALR
-680 IKEDGV
+680 IKEDGQ

-693 TDREWA
+693 TDREWS
-699 KLCDKYDIG
+699 KLCDKFQVDLEG
-708 PDEETPAEAKNG
+708 ETPAEGKNG
-720 DAAKAQKAKPIELPE
+720 RVVRPLELTE
-735 SNSIQSAIET
+735 SNSIEAAIAALE
-745 LARKGFDIDHYA
+745 RKGFNLDHYS

-762 LFEIVEGT
+762 LFELVEGT
-770 APEPEDKDAKAG
+770 TGEED
-782 EKKPKAKP
+782 EKKKAN
-790 VEKRSPVHSIPDILD
+790 EKRILIHSIPEILE
-805 QVKEIGK
+805 QIKENGK
-812 RGLVIQR
+812 RGLLIQR

-843 LKVELMDVAAT
+843 LKVELMDASAA
-854 DEMFTILMGDEVAP
+854 DEIFSILMGDEVAP
-868 RRQFIEEN
+868 RRQFIEDN

>member
-1 MKDSSRNSLQSGLR
+1 
-15 FWYYLCVK
+15 
-23 GGWESMP
+23 MP
-30 SKTLVKASTVEK
+30 SKLLERARTV
-42 SAQKTEPRPTVPLG
+42 QKTSSTSEPRVVAPLG
-56 AGDYTADKIQKLE
+56 SSDYTADKIQKLE

-105 LAGFCKHIEA
+105 LAGYCKHIEVD
-115 TIHVDN
+115 IHVDN
-121 SITVIDDG
+121 SITVLDDG

-135 MHKTEK
+135 VHKKEK
-141 KPAVEVVLTILHA
+141 KPALEVVLTVLHA

-160 KSYTVSGGLHGVGV
+160 KAYTVSGGLHGVGV

-185 VEVKRDGKVH
+185 AEVKRDGKVH

-203 TATKLEVTG
+203 TASKLEVIG
-212 KVKGTGTKITFKP
+212 KAKGTGTKITFKP
-225 DNEIFPVIDYKYDI
+225 DSEIFPLIEYKYDI

-248 FLNRGIEISL
+248 FLNRGIEITL
-258 KDERHNKEELF
+258 KDERNKREDLF
-269 KFNGGIEEFIKHINR
+269 KFNGGIEEFIKHVNR

-303 HAEVA
+303 QAEVA
-308 IQYNEGYNESLY
+308 LQYNEGYNESVY
-320 AYANNINTTE
+320 SYANNINTIE

-336 GFRSALTKAVNQ
+336 GFRSALTKAINQ
-348 YAKTNNLLKEK
+348 YAKSNNLLKEK

-402 NSIVYEGISTFLEQN
+402 NSIVYEGLSAFLEQN

-503 NVEKARFDQILN
+503 NVEKARPDQILN
-515 NNEIRNMITAVGTGF
+515 NNEIRTMITAIGTGF
-530 GTVEGEEA
+530 GVGDSEGA
-538 FNIEKL
+538 FDIEKL
-544 RYHRIVIMTDADVDG
+544 RYHRVVIMTDADVDG

-574 PELVKRGHVFIAQPP
+574 PELIKRGHVYIAQPP
-589 LYKVKR
+589 LYKIKR
-595 KKREEYIENEDQM
+595 KKREEYIENDDQM
-608 SRILIELGSE
+608 NRILIELGSE
-618 DVRLFRLKDKKE
+618 DARLLRLRDKKE
-630 FNGQPLMG
+630 FAGPQLAG
-638 VLESLQDLE
+638 VLESLRELD
-647 KLVDTIERRG
+647 KLTDSIERRG
-657 ISFEEYLAAR
+657 INFEDYLAAR
-667 DEKSGDLPAHAMR
+667 DAKNGEFPSYAMR
-680 IKEDGV
+680 IKEEGV
-686 TRFEFAR
+686 VRFEFAR
-693 TDREWA
+693 DDRAWA
-699 KLCDKYDIG
+699 KLCDKYDIS
-708 PDEETPAEAKNG
+708 PDEEAPVEVKNG
-720 DAAKAQKAKPIELPE
+720 DAGKGPQVKPIELHE
-735 SNSIQSAIET
+735 SNSVQSVIEA
-745 LARKGFDIDHYA
+745 LEKKGFNIDHYA
-757 AQEKP
+757 PQEKP
-762 LFEIVEGT
+762 LFELIEGG
-770 APEPEDKDAKAG
+770 AG
-782 EKKPKAKP
+782 SAEGGDESSPPADEKKPKAKSEERRAP
-790 VEKRSPVHSIPDILD
+790 IHSIPQILD
-805 QVKEIGK
+805 ETKEIGK
-812 RGLVIQR
+812 RGLLIQR

-843 LKVELMDVAAT
+843 LKVELMDAA
-854 DEMFTILMGDEVAP
+854 DADNIFSVLMGDEVAP
-868 RRQFIEEN
+868 RRQFIEDN

>member
-1 MKDSSRNSLQSGLR
+1 MASKLLEKTRIVGKSSTKQ
-15 FWYYLCVK
+15 
-23 GGWESMP
+23 
-30 SKTLVKASTVEK
+30 
-42 SAQKTEPRPTVPLG
+42 QQRPVGALG

-105 LAGFCKHIEA
+105 LVGFCKHIEVD
-115 TIHVDN
+115 IHVDN
-121 SITVIDDG
+121 SITVTDDG

-141 KPAVEVVLTILHA
+141 KPAVEVVLTLLHA

-203 TATKLEVTG
+203 TASKLEVIG
-212 KVKGTGTKITFKP
+212 KAKGTGTQITFKA
-225 DNEIFPVIDYKYDI
+225 DHEIFPLIEYKYDI

-248 FLNRGIEISL
+248 FLNRGLEITL
-258 KDERHNKEELF
+258 KDERNNKQDLF
-269 KFNGGIEEFIKHINR
+269 KFNGGIEEFVKHINR

-303 HAEVA
+303 AAEVA
-308 IQYNEGYNESLY
+308 LQYNEGYNESVY
-320 AYANNINTTE
+320 AYANNINTIE

-348 YAKTNNLLKEK
+348 YSRSNNLLKEK

-388 TKTKLGNGEVEGIV
+388 TKTKLGNGEVDGIV
-402 NSIVYEGISTFLEQN
+402 SSIVYEGLMAFMEQN
-417 PPVGRRIV
+417 PPIARRIV

-480 GGSAKQGRNRQFQ
+480 GGSAKQGRNRQYQ

-503 NVEKARFDQILN
+503 NVEKARDDQMFN
-515 NNEIRNMITAVGTGF
+515 NNEIRSMITAIGTGI
-530 GTVEGEEA
+530 GDGEGEGK
-538 FNIEKL
+538 FDITKL
-544 RYHRIVIMTDADVDG
+544 RYNRIVIMTDADVDG

-574 PELVKRGHVFIAQPP
+574 PKLIEERHIYIAQPP

-595 KKREEYIENEDQM
+595 KKREEYIENDDQM

-618 DVRLFRLKDKKE
+618 DSRLLRLKDKKE
-630 FNGQPLMG
+630 FSGQPLVS
-638 VLESLQDLE
+638 VLESLQELE

-657 ISFEEYLAAR
+657 IKFEDYLAAR
-667 DEKSGDLPAHAMR
+667 DEKSGEFPSYAMR
-680 IKEDGV
+680 IKENGV
-686 TRFEFAR
+686 VRFEFAR

-699 KLCDKYDIG
+699 RLCDKYDIS
-708 PDEETPAEAKNG
+708 PDEEVAAEPKNG
-720 DAAKAQKAKPIELPE
+720 DNPKAVLAKPLELRE

-745 LARKGFDIDHYA
+745 LEKKGFNLDHYS

-762 LFEIVEGT
+762 LFELVEGSTSAAEAVEGGSPAEPPGKAAPAT
-770 APEPEDKDAKAG
+770 ASAKAG
-782 EKKPKAKP
+782 AKADAKKPKAKA
-790 VEKRSPVHSIPDILD
+790 EERRSDIHSIPQILE
-805 QVKEIGK
+805 QIKETGK
-812 RGLVIQR
+812 RGLTIQR

-834 TMDPERRKM
+834 TMDPDRRKM
-843 LKVELMDVAAT
+843 LEVVIEDDAKAT
-854 DEMFTILMGDEVAP
+854 VMFSTLMGEDVP
-868 RRQFIEEN
+868 RRREFIEDN

>member
-1 MKDSSRNSLQSGLR
+1 M
-15 FWYYLCVK
+15 
-23 GGWESMP
+23 
-30 SKTLVKASTVEK
+30 STAANE
-42 SAQKTEPRPTVPLG
+42 
-56 AGDYTADKIQKLE
+56 YTADQIQKLE

-105 LAGFCKHIEA
+105 LAGYCKNIEVI
-115 TIHVDN
+115 IHVGN

-141 KPAVEVVLTILHA
+141 KPAVEVVLTVLHA

-174 TCVNALSEWLE
+174 TCVNALSETLE

-195 HMRFKRGK
+195 HMRFKRGV
-203 TATKLEVTG
+203 TASKLEVIG
-212 KVKGTGTKITFKP
+212 KAKGTGTKITFAP
-225 DNEIFPVIDYKYDI
+225 DPEIFPIREYKYDI

-248 FLNRGIEISL
+248 FLNRGIEITLS
-258 KDERHNKEELF
+258 DERTNKKELF

-303 HAEVA
+303 TAEVA
-308 IQYNEGYNESLY
+308 LQYNEGYNESLY
-320 AYANNINTTE
+320 SYANNINTIE

-336 GFRSALTKAVNQ
+336 GFRSALTKAINQ
-348 YAKTNNLLKEK
+348 YAKSNNLLKEK
-359 DPSLT
+359 DPTLG
-364 GDDLREGLTAVI
+364 GDDLREGLTAVV

-402 NSIVYEGISTFLEQN
+402 NSIVYEGLMTFMEQN
-417 PPVGRRIV
+417 PPVAKRV
-425 DKSLTAARAREAAR
+425 LDKALTAARAREAAR

-462 SERNPELCELYI
+462 SEKNPELCELYI

-480 GGSAKQGRNRQFQ
+480 GGSAKQGRNRAFQ

-503 NVEKARFDQILN
+503 NVEKARADQILN
-515 NNEIRNMITAVGTGF
+515 NNEIRTMITAIGTGF
-530 GTVEGEEA
+530 GIGEDEGA
-538 FNIEKL
+538 FNFDKL

-574 PELVKRGHVFIAQPP
+574 PELVKRGHIYIAQPP

-595 KKREEYIENEDQM
+595 KKREEYIENDDQM

-618 DVRLFRLKDKKE
+618 DAHLYRLKDKKE
-630 FNGQPLMG
+630 FAGQQLLT
-638 VLESLQDLE
+638 VLESLQELE

-657 ISFEEYLAAR
+657 IKFEDYLGHR
-667 DEKSGDLPAHAMR
+667 DDKSGAFPTYAVR
-680 IKEDGV
+680 VKEENV
-686 TRFEFAR
+686 VRFEFAR
-693 TDREWA
+693 NDKELA
-699 KLCDKYDIG
+699 KLTEKIEENLDEVEDDKL
-708 PDEETPAEAKNG
+708 ANG
-720 DAAKAQKAKPIELPE
+720 NGKSSRVKVIELYE
-735 SNSIQSAIET
+735 SAGIQTVIET
-745 LARKGFDIDHYA
+745 LEKKGFNLDHYA
-757 AQEKP
+757 AQENP
-762 LFEIVEGT
+762 LFELVEGA
-770 APEPEDKDAKAG
+770 APEAAATPEGAAPSAPPAKDA
-782 EKKPKAKP
+782 KKPKAK
-790 VEKRSPVHSIPDILD
+790 VEEKRTEINSIPAILE
-805 QVKEIGK
+805 QIKEFGK
-812 RGLVIQR
+812 RGLLIQR

-834 TMDPERRKM
+834 TMDPDKRKM
-843 LKVELMDVAAT
+843 LKVELRDAA
-854 DEMFTILMGDEVAP
+854 DADNIFSILMGDEVAP
-868 RRQFIEEN
+868 RRQFIEDN

>member
-1 MKDSSRNSLQSGLR
+1 
-15 FWYYLCVK
+15 
-23 GGWESMP
+23 MP
-30 SKTLVKASTVEK
+30 SKLLEKKRTVEK
-42 SAQKTEPRPTVPLG
+42 SLSKEPDRPLEALG
-56 AGDYTADKIQKLE
+56 SSDYTADKIQKLE

-121 SITVIDDG
+121 SITVVDDG

-141 KPAVEVVLTILHA
+141 KPAVEVVLTVLHA

-203 TATKLEVTG
+203 TASKLEVIG
-212 KVKGTGTKITFKP
+212 KAKGTGTKITFKA
-225 DNEIFPVIDYKYDI
+225 DNEIFPAIEYKYDI

-248 FLNRGIEISL
+248 FLNRGIEITL
-258 KDERHNKEELF
+258 TDERNNKKDLF

-293 IYVSKEKDGI
+293 IYVAKEKDGI
-303 HAEVA
+303 AAEVA
-308 IQYNEGYNESLY
+308 IQYNEGYNESVY
-320 AYANNINTTE
+320 AYANNINTIE

-348 YAKTNNLLKEK
+348 YAKSNSLLKEK
-359 DPSLT
+359 DPTLS
-364 GDDLREGLTAVI
+364 GEDLREGLTAVI

-402 NSIVYEGISTFLEQN
+402 SSIVYEGLMTFLEQN
-417 PPVGRRIV
+417 PPIGRRIV

-462 SERNPELCELYI
+462 SERNPEFCELYI

-503 NVEKARFDQILN
+503 NVEKARLDQILN
-515 NNEIRNMITAVGTGF
+515 NTEIRTMITAIGTGF
-530 GTVEGEEA
+530 GTGEGEGA
-538 FNIEKL
+538 FDINRL

-559 SHIRTLLLTFFYRKM
+559 SHIRTLLLTFFYRQM
-574 PELVKRGHVFIAQPP
+574 PELIKGGYIYIAQPP

-595 KKREEYIENEDQM
+595 KKREEYVENDDQM
-608 SRILIELGSE
+608 SGILIELGSE
-618 DVRLFRLKDKKE
+618 EASLFRLKDKKE
-630 FNGQPLMG
+630 FSGQPLIS
-638 VLESLQDLE
+638 VLESLQELE

-657 ISFEEYLAAR
+657 IKFEEYLTAR
-667 DEKSGDLPAHAMR
+667 DEKSGELPSYAIR
-680 IKEDGV
+680 IKENGV
-686 TRFEFAR
+686 VRFEFAR
-693 TDREWA
+693 TDKEWA
-699 KLCDKYDIG
+699 KLRDKYDISA
-708 PDEETPAEAKNG
+708 DEEIAAEPKNG
-720 DAAKAQKAKPIELPE
+720 DNAKAVVAKSLQLSE
-735 SNSIQSAIET
+735 SNSIQSTIEA
-745 LARKGFDIDHYA
+745 LEKKGFNLEHYA

-762 LFEIVEGT
+762 LFELVEGT
-770 APEPEDKDAKAG
+770 ASAAEPVEGEAPAEPQGKPSAKPAAKA
-782 EKKPKAKP
+782 EAKKPKTKA
-790 VEKRSPVHSIPDILD
+790 EERRSDIHSIPQILE
-805 QVKEIGK
+805 QIKEIGK
-812 RGLVIQR
+812 RGLTIQR

-868 RRQFIEEN
+868 RRQFIEDN
-876 ALNVRNLDV
+876 ALNVRNLDI

>member
-1 MKDSSRNSLQSGLR
+1 MASKLLEKTRIVGKSSTKQQER
-15 FWYYLCVK
+15 
-23 GGWESMP
+23 
-30 SKTLVKASTVEK
+30 TVG
-42 SAQKTEPRPTVPLG
+42 ALG

-105 LAGFCKHIEA
+105 LVGFCKHIEVD
-115 TIHVDN
+115 IHVDN
-121 SITVIDDG
+121 SITVTDDG

-185 VEVKRDGKVH
+185 VEVKRDSKVH
-195 HMRFKRGK
+195 HMRFKRGR
-203 TATKLEVTG
+203 TASKLEVIG
-212 KVKGTGTKITFKP
+212 KAKGTGTKITFKA
-225 DNEIFPVIDYKYDI
+225 DHEIFPLIEYKYDI

-248 FLNRGIEISL
+248 FLNRGLEITL
-258 KDERHNKEELF
+258 KDERNNKQDLF

-303 HAEVA
+303 AAEVA
-308 IQYNEGYNESLY
+308 LQYNEGYNESVY
-320 AYANNINTTE
+320 AYANNINTIE

-336 GFRSALTKAVNQ
+336 GFRSALTKAINQ
-348 YAKTNNLLKEK
+348 YSRSNNLLKEK

-402 NSIVYEGISTFLEQN
+402 SSIVYEGLMTFMEQN
-417 PPVGRRIV
+417 PPIARRIV

-462 SERNPELCELYI
+462 SERSPELCELYI

-503 NVEKARFDQILN
+503 NVEKARLDQILN
-515 NNEIRNMITAVGTGF
+515 NTEIRTMITAIGTGF
-530 GTVEGEEA
+530 GTGEGEGA
-538 FNIEKL
+538 FDINRL

-574 PELVKRGHVFIAQPP
+574 PELIKGGYVYIAQPP
-589 LYKVKR
+589 LYKIKR
-595 KKREEYIENEDQM
+595 KKREEYIENDDQM

-618 DVRLFRLKDKKE
+618 DSRLFRLKDKKE
-630 FNGQPLMG
+630 FSGQQLVS
-638 VLESLQDLE
+638 VLESLQELE

-657 ISFEEYLAAR
+657 IKFEDYLAAR
-667 DEKSGDLPAHAMR
+667 DEKSGEFPSYAVR
-680 IKEDGV
+680 IKEYGV
-686 TRFEFAR
+686 VRFEFAR

-699 KLCDKYDIG
+699 KLCDKYDIT
-708 PDEETPAEAKNG
+708 PDEEIVTEPKNG
-720 DAAKAQKAKPIELPE
+720 DNPKAAVAKPFDLLE

-745 LARKGFDIDHYA
+745 LEKKGFNLDHYS
-757 AQEKP
+757 AQEEP
-762 LFEIVEGT
+762 LFELVEGNT
-770 APEPEDKDAKAG
+770 STGAAEGEASPAVASAKAG
-782 EKKPKAKP
+782 SAEQQQGKAAKADAKKPKAK
-790 VEKRSPVHSIPDILD
+790 VEERRSDIHSIPQILE
-805 QVKEIGK
+805 QIKETGK
-812 RGLVIQR
+812 RGLTIQR
-819 YKGLGEMNPE
+819 YKGLGEMNPQ

-843 LKVELMDVAAT
+843 LQVDFNEADKSRIDDTFSV
-854 DEMFTILMGDEVAP
+854 LMGDEVAP
-868 RRQFIEEN
+868 RRQFIEEH
-876 ALNVRNLDV
+876 ALNVRNLDI

>member
-1 MKDSSRNSLQSGLR
+1 MATKLLEKATTVHKST
-15 FWYYLCVK
+15 
-23 GGWESMP
+23 
-30 SKTLVKASTVEK
+30 SKTVA
-42 SAQKTEPRPTVPLG
+42 ALG
-56 AGDYTADKIQKLE
+56 SSSDYTADKIQKLE

-105 LAGFCKHIEA
+105 LAGFCKHIEVV
-115 TIHVDN
+115 IHVDN
-121 SITVIDDG
+121 SITVADDG

-141 KPAVEVVLTILHA
+141 KPAIEVVLTVLHA

-160 KSYTVSGGLHGVGV
+160 KAYTVSGGLHGVGV

-185 VEVKRDGKVH
+185 AEVKRDGKVH

-203 TATKLEVTG
+203 TASKLEVIG
-212 KVKGTGTKITFKP
+212 RAKGTGTKITFKP
-225 DNEIFPVIDYKYDI
+225 DSEIFPVIEYKYDI

-248 FLNRGIEISL
+248 FLNRGLEITL
-258 KDERHNKEELF
+258 KDERTKREDLF

-303 HAEVA
+303 QAEVA
-308 IQYNEGYNESLY
+308 LQYNEGYNESVY
-320 AYANNINTTE
+320 SYANNINTIE

-336 GFRSALTKAVNQ
+336 GFRSALTKAINQ
-348 YAKTNNLLKEK
+348 YAKSNNLLKEK
-359 DPSLT
+359 DPTLT

-402 NSIVYEGISTFLEQN
+402 NSIVYDGLMTFLEQN
-417 PPVGRRIV
+417 PPIARRIV
-425 DKSLTAARAREAAR
+425 DKALTAARAREAAR

-462 SERNPELCELYI
+462 SEKNPELCELYI

-503 NVEKARFDQILN
+503 NVEKARLDQVLN
-515 NNEIRNMITAVGTGF
+515 NAEIRTIITAIGTGF
-530 GTVEGEEA
+530 GQGEGEGA
-538 FNIEKL
+538 FDINKL

-559 SHIRTLLLTFFYRKM
+559 SHIRTLLLTFFYRQM
-574 PELVKRGHVFIAQPP
+574 PELVKRGHVYIAQPP

-595 KKREEYIENEDQM
+595 KKREEYVETDEQM
-608 SRILIELGSE
+608 NRILIELGSE
-618 DVRLFRLKDKKE
+618 DGKLYRLRDKKE
-630 FNGQPLMG
+630 FSGQQLVS
-638 VLESLQDLE
+638 VLESLQELE
-647 KLVDTIERRG
+647 KLVDIIERRG
-657 ISFEEYLAAR
+657 IKFEEYLAAR
-667 DEKSGDLPAHAMR
+667 DDKSGALPAYALR
-680 IKEDGV
+680 IKEDGQ

-693 TDREWA
+693 TDKEWS
-699 KLCDKYDIG
+699 KLCDKYDV
-708 PDEETPAEAKNG
+708 DLEEQTPAEGKNG
-720 DAAKAQKAKPIELPE
+720 RIVRPLELTE
-735 SNSIQSAIET
+735 SNSIQAAIEA
-745 LARKGFDIDHYA
+745 LEKKGFNIDHYS

-762 LFEIVEGT
+762 LFELIEGGSGDDDDQKT
-770 APEPEDKDAKAG
+770 RAA
-782 EKKPKAKP
+782 
-790 VEKRSPVHSIPDILD
+790 EKRIPIHSIPEILA
-805 QVKEIGK
+805 QIKEIGK

-843 LKVELMDVAAT
+843 LKVELMDASAA
-854 DEMFTILMGDEVAP
+854 DEIFSILMGDEVAP
-868 RRQFIEEN
+868 RRQFIEDN

>member
-1 MKDSSRNSLQSGLR
+1 MSSKALEKPRSVKRHR
-15 FWYYLCVK
+15 F
-23 GGWESMP
+23 ES
-30 SKTLVKASTVEK
+30 
-42 SAQKTEPRPTVPLG
+42 SATP
-56 AGDYTADKIQKLE
+56 AGSIGSSAYTADKIQKLE

-78 AMYIGDTGERGLHHL
+78 AMYIGDTSERGLHHL
-93 VYEVVDNSIDEA
+93 VYEVVDNSVDEA
-105 LAGFCKHIEA
+105 LAGYCKKIDVV
-115 TIHVDN
+115 IHVDN
-121 SITVIDDG
+121 SVTVIDDG

-141 KPAVEVVLTILHA
+141 KPAVEVVLTVLHA

-160 KSYTVSGGLHGVGV
+160 KTYQVSGGLHGVGV

-203 TATKLEVTG
+203 TASKLEVIG
-212 KVKGTGTKITFKP
+212 KAKGTGTKITFRP
-225 DNEIFPVIDYKYDI
+225 DPEIFPVIDYKYDI

-248 FLNRGIEISL
+248 FLNRGLEISL
-258 KDERHNKEELF
+258 HDERSDKQELF
-269 KFNGGIEEFIKHINR
+269 KFNGGIEEFIRHINR

-293 IYVSKEKDGI
+293 IYVHKEKDGI
-303 HAEVA
+303 TAEVA
-308 IQYNEGYNESLY
+308 LQYNEGYNESVY
-320 AYANNINTTE
+320 SYANNINTIE
-330 GGTHLS
+330 GGTHLV
-336 GFRSALTKAVNQ
+336 GFRTALTRAINQ

-359 DPSLT
+359 DPTLS
-364 GDDLREGLTAVI
+364 GDDLREGLTAAI

-388 TKTKLGNGEVEGIV
+388 TKTKLGNSEVEGIV
-402 NSIVYEGISTFLEQN
+402 SSIVYEGITTFLEQN
-417 PPVGRRIV
+417 PPIGRRIV

-462 SERNPELCELYI
+462 SERNPEFCELYI

-503 NVEKARFDQILN
+503 NVEKARPDQILN
-515 NNEIRNMITAVGTGF
+515 NAEIRTMITAIGTGF
-530 GTVEGEEA
+530 GQGDGEGA
-538 FNIEKL
+538 FDLNKL

-559 SHIRTLLLTFFYRKM
+559 SHIRTLLLTFFYRQM
-574 PELVKRGHVFIAQPP
+574 PELIKRGHVYIAQPP
-589 LYKVKR
+589 LYKIKR
-595 KKREEYIENEDQM
+595 KKREEYIENEEQM
-608 SRILIELGSE
+608 NKILIELGSE

-630 FNGQPLMG
+630 FSGQPLMS

-647 KLVDTIERRG
+647 KLADSIGRRG
-657 ISFEEYLAAR
+657 IAFEDYLAAR
-667 DEKSGDLPAHAMR
+667 DEKSGALPSYAIR
-680 IKEDGV
+680 IKDNGA

-693 TDREWA
+693 NDKELS
-699 KLCDKYDIG
+699 KLTEKIEESL
-708 PDEETPAEAKNG
+708 DELLEEERTEPKNG
-720 DAAKAQKAKPIELPE
+720 ETAKVSRIKVLELYE
-735 SNSIQSAIET
+735 SNAIQTAIDT
-745 LARKGFDIDHYA
+745 LAKKGFDIDHYV

-762 LFEIVEGT
+762 LFELVEGAVT
-770 APEPEDKDAKAG
+770 AAEG
-782 EKKPKAKP
+782 ESQTGEKSTEAKKPKAKAE
-790 VEKRSPVHSIPDILD
+790 EKRTPIFSIPQILE
-805 QVKEIGK
+805 QIKEIGK

-843 LKVELMDVAAT
+843 LKVVLEDAAKA
-854 DEMFTILMGDEVAP
+854 DEIFTVLMGDEVEP
-868 RRQFIEEN
+868 RRQFIEDN

>member
-1 MKDSSRNSLQSGLR
+1 MSNNNLK
-15 FWYYLCVK
+15 
-23 GGWESMP
+23 EA
-30 SKTLVKASTVEK
+30 SKTQPVVPDLAAPAGQST
-42 SAQKTEPRPTVPLG
+42 
-56 AGDYTADKIQKLE
+56 DYNADKIQKLE
-69 GVEAVRKRP
+69 GIEAVRKRP
-78 AMYIGDTGERGLHHL
+78 SMYIGDTGERGLHHL

-105 LAGFCKHIEA
+105 LAGFCNHVEVI
-115 TIHVDN
+115 IHVDN

-141 KPAVEVVLTILHA
+141 KPAIEVVLTVLHA

-185 VEVKRDGKVH
+185 AEVKRDGQVY
-195 HMRFKRGK
+195 HMRFKCGK
-203 TATKLEVTG
+203 TASKLEVIG
-212 KVKGTGTKITFKP
+212 KAKGTGTKITFKP
-225 DNEIFPVIDYKYDI
+225 DGEIFPVIEYKYDI

-248 FLNRGIEISL
+248 FLNRGIEITL

-269 KFNGGIEEFIKHINR
+269 KFNGGIEEFIKHINK

-308 IQYNEGYNESLY
+308 LQYNEGYNESLY
-320 AYANNINTTE
+320 SYANNINTTE

-336 GFRSALTKAVNQ
+336 GFRSALTRAINQ
-348 YAKTNNLLKEK
+348 YAKSNNLLKEK
-359 DPSLT
+359 DPSLG
-364 GDDLREGLTAVI
+364 GDDLREGLTAVV

-402 NSIVYEGISTFLEQN
+402 SSIVYDGLMTFLEQN
-417 PPVGRRIV
+417 PPVARRV
-425 DKSLTAARAREAAR
+425 LEKALTAARAREAAR

-444 VRKGAL
+444 IRKGAL

-462 SERNPELCELYI
+462 SEKNPEMCELYI

-503 NVEKARFDQILN
+503 NVEKARLDQVLN

-530 GTVEGEEA
+530 GTVDGEDT
-538 FNIEKL
+538 FKIEKL

-589 LYKVKR
+589 LYKIKR
-595 KKREEYIENEDQM
+595 KKREEYIENDDQM
-608 SRILIELGSE
+608 SKILIELGSG
-618 DVRLFRLKDKKE
+618 DASLLRLKDKKE
-630 FNGQPLMG
+630 FGGQQLMT
-638 VLESLQDLE
+638 VLESLQELE

-657 ISFEEYLAAR
+657 IKFESYLDAR
-667 DEKSGDLPAHAMR
+667 DSKTGELPGHAVR
-680 IKEDGV
+680 IKEGGTV
-686 TRFEFAR
+686 RFEFACN
-693 TDREWA
+693 DKAWA
-699 KLCDKYDIG
+699 KICAEFDVS
-708 PDEETPAEAKNG
+708 PAEDTALELKAVDNG
-720 DAAKAQKAKPIELPE
+720 KPEREVKPLDLYETAGIQTVIE
-735 SNSIQSAIET
+735 A

-757 AQEKP
+757 AQTEP
-762 LFEIVEGT
+762 LFELVEG
-770 APEPEDKDAKAG
+770 AAEPVAAEGDAAAEVSAKSEKA
-782 EKKPKAKP
+782 KPKAKA
-790 VEKRSPVHSIPDILD
+790 VEKRTPIHSIPQILE
-805 QVKEIGK
+805 QVKELGK
-812 RGLVIQR
+812 RGLTIQR

-843 LKVELMDVAAT
+843 LKVELMDPAAT
-854 DEMFTILMGDEVAP
+854 DTMFTILMGDEVAP
-868 RRQFIEEN
+868 RRQFIEEH
-876 ALNVRNLDV
+876 ALYVRNLDV

>member
-1 MKDSSRNSLQSGLR
+1 MSSKLL
-15 FWYYLCVK
+15 
-23 GGWESMP
+23 E
-30 SKTLVKASTVEK
+30 KARTVEK
-42 SAQKTEPRPTVPLG
+42 SPAKSSARPVDPLG
-56 AGDYTADKIQKLE
+56 ASEYTADKIQKLE

-105 LAGFCKHIEA
+105 LAGFCKHIDV

-121 SITVIDDG
+121 SITVVDDG

-141 KPAVEVVLTILHA
+141 KPAVEVVLTLLHA

-160 KSYTVSGGLHGVGV
+160 KTYTVSGGLHGVGV

-195 HMRFKRGK
+195 HMRFKRGR
-203 TATKLEVTG
+203 TASKLEVIG
-212 KVKGTGTKITFKP
+212 KAKGTGTKISFKA
-225 DNEIFPVIDYKYDI
+225 DNQIFPVIEYKYDI

-248 FLNRGIEISL
+248 FLNRGLEISL
-258 KDERHNKEELF
+258 KDERTGKQELF
-269 KFNGGIEEFIKHINR
+269 RFNGGIEEFIKHINR

-303 HAEVA
+303 AAEVA
-308 IQYNEGYNESLY
+308 LQYNEGYNESLY
-320 AYANNINTTE
+320 SYANNINTIE

-336 GFRSALTKAVNQ
+336 GFRSALTKAINQ
-348 YAKTNNLLKEK
+348 YAKSNNLFKEK
-359 DPSLT
+359 DPTLS
-364 GDDLREGLTAVI
+364 GEDLREGLTAVI

-388 TKTKLGNGEVEGIV
+388 TKTKLGNGEVDGIV
-402 NSIVYEGISTFLEQN
+402 SSIVYEGLMTFMEQN
-417 PPVGRRIV
+417 PPVARRIV

-462 SERNPELCELYI
+462 SERNPDLCELYI

-503 NVEKARFDQILN
+503 NVEKARDDQVLN
-515 NNEIRNMITAVGTGF
+515 NAEIRTMITAIGTGF
-530 GTVEGEEA
+530 GDGEGEGA
-538 FNIEKL
+538 FDISKL

-574 PELVKRGHVFIAQPP
+574 QELIKRGHVYIAQPP
-589 LYKVKR
+589 LYKIKR
-595 KKREEYIENEDQM
+595 KKREEYIETDDQM

-618 DVRLFRLKDKKE
+618 DARLLRLKDKKE
-630 FNGQPLMG
+630 FAGQQLIS
-638 VLESLQDLE
+638 VLESLRELE
-647 KLVDTIERRG
+647 KLADTIERRA
-657 ISFEEYLAAR
+657 IKFEDYLAAR
-667 DEKSGDLPAHAMR
+667 DEKSGEFPSYAMR
-680 IKEDGV
+680 LKENGV
-686 TRFEFAR
+686 VRFEFAR
-693 TDREWA
+693 TDKEWA
-699 KLCDKYDIG
+699 RLCDRYDIS
-708 PDEETPAEAKNG
+708 PDEEAAPEPKNG
-720 DAAKAQKAKPIELPE
+720 DNGKAVAAKPLDLNE
-735 SNSIQSAIET
+735 SNSIQSVIET
-745 LARKGFDIDHYA
+745 LERKGFSIDHYS

-762 LFEIVEGT
+762 LFELVEGAT
-770 APEPEDKDAKAG
+770 TQAGKGVSAAG
-782 EKKPKAKP
+782 ETADKSEKAKP
-790 VEKRSPVHSIPDILD
+790 KTKAKTEEDRTPIHSIPQILE
-805 QVKEIGK
+805 QIKEIGK

-834 TMDPERRKM
+834 TMDPDRRKM
-843 LKVELMDVAAT
+843 LKVELMDAT
-854 DEMFTILMGDEVAP
+854 RANYIFETLMGDVVAP
-868 RRQFIEEN
+868 RRQFIEDH